1 MRRLLVPALFVVAVS
16 GCTCQRAENLEA
28 KARLTK
34 PQTNEDASQKAGEKI
49 DVDGLVDAAK
59 MTRAIH
65 MDGAE
70 VSTRLKSY
78 VFSSDG
84 ELTFGR
90 PSAPEA
96 GVRSAEK
103 SRLVQTETGDFSIE
117 QTTGNGGEMKL
128 AYVNEVFFLKNN
140 NGKWRVSR
148 DPSGERNL
156 YRDDAL
162 AVWGSFYDVV
172 AHALIVERTGATTKN
187 GRNVV
192 GYALKLPDLGAEAAA
207 AGKEVKDSAPPLVPA
222 PDAGP
227 DAGLVPGEDDDTRR
241 KRIADRVS
249 KWAKRSKPAGGGGT
263 LFVDEATGVV
273 LAVDFEGSLVV
284 GDGSDPA
291 KLTVKIHQQITDVG
305 VSQSVSAPQDAIDEI
320 VRKKMP
326 AEPRRILEDAKVVA
340 PLPRDAGPGGASTGS
355 KPRPTGEL
363 PDDDDNN

>member
-1 MRRLLVPALFVVAVS
+1 MRRLLLPCLFVVAVA
-16 GCTCQRAENLEA
+16 GCTCQRPENLEA
-28 KARLTK
+28 KERLTK
-34 PQTNEDASQKAGEKI
+34 PQTRVDASEKANEKI
-49 DVDGLVDAAK
+49 DVDGLTDASKLA
-59 MTRAIH
+59 RAIH

-70 VSTRLKSY
+70 VATRLKSY
-78 VFSSDG
+78 VLSSDG

-90 PSAPEA
+90 PSTPDA
-96 GVRSAEK
+96 GVHSAEK
-103 SRLVQTETGDFSIE
+103 SQLVQAANGDFSIE
-117 QTTGNGGEMKL
+117 QTTGNGNAMKL
-128 AYVNEVFFLKNN
+128 AYVNEVFFLKNG

-162 AVWGSFYDVV
+162 AVFGSFYDLV
-172 AHALIVERTGATTKN
+172 AHALVVERTGASTKN

-192 GYALKLPDLGAEAAA
+192 GYTLKLPDQGAQAVA
-207 AGKEVKDSAPPLVPA
+207 AGKEVADVAPPMVPA

-227 DAGLVPGEDDDTRR
+227 DAGLVPGEDDDARR

-284 GDGSDPA
+284 GDGADPA
-291 KLTVKIHQQITDVG
+291 KLTVRIHQQITDVG
-305 VSQSVSAPQDAIDEI
+305 APQAVTAPQDAIDEI

-326 AEPRRILEDAKVVA
+326 AEPRQILEDAKVVA
-340 PLPRDAGPGGASTGS
+340 PLPRDAGPGGGGAGS
-355 KPRPTGEL
+355 KPRQANDL
-363 PDDDDNN
+363 PDDEDN